1 MKLYK
6 LEKNIQVYEI
16 RCILYNKPYT
26 EYYLQFLS
34 SDLDIRLSFNKS
46 ENKFIIEDN
55 GIGLSETEAMNN
67 LGTIAKSG
75 SQEFMRAVQDEHSA
89 SAQERF
95 DVNGVF

>member
-1 MKLYK
+1 M
-6 LEKNIQVYEI
+6 
-16 RCILYNKPYT
+16 
-26 EYYLQFLS
+26 
-34 SDLDIRLSFNKS
+34 DIRLSFNKS

-89 SAQERF
+89 SAQERLN
-95 DVNGVF
+95 VNETCK

>member
-1 MKLYK
+1 M
-6 LEKNIQVYEI
+6 
-16 RCILYNKPYT
+16 
-26 EYYLQFLS
+26 S

>member
-6 LEKNIQVYEI
+6 LEKNIQVYLI

-26 EYYLQFLS
+26 ECYLQFLS